1 MRRNPPWWHSP
12 GITFSGRCRLR
23 SGHIVTLIPFGSN
36 GTPVVYRAVECA
48 MFFDIDGNVIE
59 LGRQWDI
66 VENLENLTVRE
77 K

>member
-1 MRRNPPWWHSP
+1 
-12 GITFSGRCRLR
+12 
-23 SGHIVTLIPFGSN
+23 
-36 GTPVVYRAVECA
+36 